1 MSEAPNVRQMQ
12 GKNLTNFISKS
23 KYYYVFFVLLV
34 ENNFVAEAV
43 DLLGDKFVAAAVVVD
58 KAVAA
63 AISFVNN
70 IHFSVVLLVG
80 IGGAVEQ
87 HLRENFVERC
97 KRQHIVELV
106 RTN

>member
-1 MSEAPNVRQMQ
+1 M
-12 GKNLTNFISKS
+12 
-23 KYYYVFFVLLV
+23 FFVLLV

-43 DLLGDKFVAAAVVVD
+43 DLLGDKFVAAVVVD
-58 KAVAA
+58 KSVAA
-63 AISFVNN
+63 AISFVNS

-87 HLRENFVERC
+87 DLRENFVERC

-106 RTN
+106 RTNRTKKIKLAAVKLLK

>member
-1 MSEAPNVRQMQ
+1 M
-12 GKNLTNFISKS
+12 
-23 KYYYVFFVLLV
+23 FFVLLV

-43 DLLGDKFVAAAVVVD
+43 DLLGDKFVAAVVVD
-58 KAVAA
+58 KSVAA
-63 AISFVNN
+63 AISFVNS

-106 RTN
+106 RTNRTKKIKLAAVKLLK

>member
-1 MSEAPNVRQMQ
+1 M
-12 GKNLTNFISKS
+12 
-23 KYYYVFFVLLV
+23 FFVLLV

-43 DLLGDKFVAAAVVVD
+43 DLLGDKFVAAVVVD
-58 KAVAA
+58 KSVAA
-63 AISFVNN
+63 AISFVNS

-106 RTN
+106 RTNRTKKLN